1 MFNNVLRDLRKEAEN
16 QRRYMER
23 HIRAQ
28 MGTTVPTADACEGT
42 ETFDTIHTLLIE
54 DYKMQ
59 QSMKAKKAQEE
70 ADNKRA
76 EAFQK
81 QIRELEIA
89 LGVKTKII
97 KD

>member
-1 MFNNVLRDLRKEAEN
+1 MISQQFEPPNLTRRPEAEEGFEKQKKQMFNNVLRDLRKEAEN

-42 ETFDTIHTLLIE
+42 ETFEVIQNLLIE

-59 QSMKAKKAQEE
+59 ETLKTKKAQE
-70 ADNKRA
+70 
-76 EAFQK
+76 
-81 QIRELEIA
+81 
-89 LGVKTKII
+89 
-97 KD
+97 